1 MQYGN
6 MYYPG
11 PGGAAPATGMGQ
23 PGMMQ
28 QNMMVGRP
36 ALVMDPNMYGQ
47 QGPNMYMQQA
57 TQQQQQLQLFW
68 QQQMQ
73 EVEQASDFKNHQL
86 PLARIKK
93 IMKADEDVRM
103 ISAEAP
109 VVFSKACEMFILELT
124 LRSWIHTEENK
135 RRTLQ
140 KNDIAGAITRTDI
153 FDFLVDIVPR
163 DEIKEDSIGIPRPSA
178 PISGP
183 EMQYGNMY
191 YPGPGGAAPATGM
204 GQPGM
209 MQQNMMVGRPALGMD
224 PPNMYGQQRP
234 NMYMQQATQQQQQP
248 QQQQQQQMWQQ
259 MPPSGQ

>member
-1 MQYGN
+1 MMGGYQQQGGPHQSVGGQMMVPGGPQGLPGGYPPSAATVMQQQMQY
-6 MYYPG
+6 
-11 PGGAAPATGMGQ
+11 Q
-23 PGMMQ
+23 H
-28 QNMMVGRP
+28 
-36 ALVMDPNMYGQ
+36 L
-47 QGPNMYMQQA
+47 
-57 TQQQQQLQLFW
+57 QQQHAQQLQLFW

-73 EVEQASDFKNHQL
+73 EVEQANDFKNHQL

-163 DEIKEDSIGIPRPSA
+163 DELKEEGLGIPRSNA
-178 PISGP
+178 PIAAP
-183 EMQYGNMY
+183 ELQYGNMY
-191 YPGPGGAAPATGM
+191 YGVPGGSASASGM

-209 MQQNMMVGRPALGMD
+209 MQPNLMVGRPAMGMD
-224 PPNMYGQQRP
+224 PNMYSQQRP
-234 NMYMQQATQQQQQP
+234 NMYMQQQQP
-248 QQQQQQQMWQQ
+248 QQQQQMWQQ
-259 MPPSGQ
+259 MPPSAQ